1 MNGDVRG
8 GWPPVSAA
16 PLAQQQDQ
24 DDQGNRNADQPE
36 KNGHVI
42 FLSGLWGFDYR
53 LVLSRGLIE

>member
-8 GWPPVSAA
+8 GSPPVSAA

-42 FLSGLWGFDYR
+42 FLSGL
-53 LVLSRGLIE
+53 